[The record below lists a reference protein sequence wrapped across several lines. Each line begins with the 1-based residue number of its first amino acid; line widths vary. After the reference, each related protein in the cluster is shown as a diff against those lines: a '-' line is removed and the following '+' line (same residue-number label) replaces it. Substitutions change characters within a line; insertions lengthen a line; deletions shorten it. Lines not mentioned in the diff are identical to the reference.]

1 MSRVTAVGRAPAGQ
15 APARQAPTGQPS
27 TLFDAPGPRAR
38 RTQRIFAAGI
48 VTMAL
53 GLGWVVIA
61 RFAERGNLRAEK
73 WTPFVDPV
81 MWQEYLLPGMRGTL
95 VAAALSVVLAVALG
109 LLLGIGRL
117 STVAPIR
124 WVCSLVV
131 EFFRA
136 VPVLVMMIFAFWSP
150 LFKVIFP
157 SAYISLA
164 AVVTGLTLYNGA
176 VIAELVR
183 SGVENLPKGQSEAGA
198 SIGLRPSQTL
208 HSILLPQA
216 ITAMLPALVSQL
228 VVILKDSALGN
239 IITYPELLNR
249 AQQGGTY
256 YANIVPAL
264 IVAAVLFILLNG
276 ALTNLAGRV
285 ERRLLRRGKT
295 AAIVTDPTQVQADA
309 PDPAHLQSHGRL

>member
-1 MSRVTAVGRAPAGQ
+1 MSRSPD
-15 APARQAPTGQPS
+15 PS
-27 TLFDAPGPRAR
+27 GTLALFDVPGPKGR
-38 RTQRIFAAGI
+38 RNQRLFAVLVVG
-48 VTMAL
+48 VSL
-53 GLGWVVIA
+53 GLGALVLL
-61 RFAERGNLRAEK
+61 RFADRGNLRAEK
-73 WTPFVDPV
+73 WTPFLDPV

-95 VAAALSVVLAVALG
+95 TAAALAVVLAVILG
-109 LLLGIGRL
+109 LVLGMGRL
-117 STVAPIR
+117 STIAPIR

-136 VPVLVMMIFAFWSP
+136 VPVLIMMIFAFWSP

-157 SAYISLA
+157 SEYISLA

-183 SGVENLPKGQSEAGA
+183 AGVENLPKGQSEAGA
-198 SIGLRPSQTL
+198 SIGLTPAQTL
-208 HSILLPQA
+208 HTILLPQA

-249 AQQGGTY
+249 SQQGGTY

-264 IVAAVLFILLNG
+264 LVAAVLFIVLNG
-276 ALTNLAGRV
+276 ALTRLAGSV
-285 ERRLLRRGKT
+285 EHRLLRRGHT
-295 AAIVTDPTQVQADA
+295 TAIVTDITQVQGEA
-309 PDPAHLQSHGRL
+309 PDPAHLQSHGRIH

>member
-1 MSRVTAVGRAPAGQ
+1 MTRSPD
-15 APARQAPTGQPS
+15 PS
-27 TLFDAPGPRAR
+27 GTLALFDVPGPKGR
-38 RTQRIFAAGI
+38 RNQRLFAVLVVG
-48 VTMAL
+48 VSL
-53 GLGWVVIA
+53 GLGALVLL
-61 RFAERGNLRAEK
+61 RFADRGNLRAEK
-73 WTPFVDPV
+73 WTPFLDPV

-95 VAAALSVVLAVALG
+95 TAAALAVVLAVILG
-109 LLLGIGRL
+109 LVLGMGRL
-117 STVAPIR
+117 STIAPIR

-136 VPVLVMMIFAFWSP
+136 VPVLIMMIFAFWSP

-157 SAYISLA
+157 SEYISLA

-183 SGVENLPKGQSEAGA
+183 AGVENLPKGQSEAGA
-198 SIGLRPSQTL
+198 SIGLTPAQTL
-208 HSILLPQA
+208 HTILLPQA

-249 AQQGGTY
+249 SQQGGTY

-264 IVAAVLFILLNG
+264 LVAAVLFIVLNG
-276 ALTNLAGRV
+276 ALTRLAGSV
-285 ERRLLRRGKT
+285 EHRLLRRGHT
-295 AAIVTDPTQVQADA
+295 TAIVTDITQVQGEA
-309 PDPAHLQSHGRL
+309 PDPAHLQPHGRIH